1 MGRESSESH
10 HSTTAKQGRPERG
23 DARQASESV
32 LSYSVGQQIGG
43 GQLLRMGDAAMF
55 ESLDEEIKATEGG
68 SLTGRE
74 LLMRYLGITILS
86 LLLFAG
92 LYLGIVAL
100 E

>member
-1 MGRESSESH
+1 
-10 HSTTAKQGRPERG
+10 
-23 DARQASESV
+23 
-32 LSYSVGQQIGG
+32 
-43 GQLLRMGDAAMF
+43 MF